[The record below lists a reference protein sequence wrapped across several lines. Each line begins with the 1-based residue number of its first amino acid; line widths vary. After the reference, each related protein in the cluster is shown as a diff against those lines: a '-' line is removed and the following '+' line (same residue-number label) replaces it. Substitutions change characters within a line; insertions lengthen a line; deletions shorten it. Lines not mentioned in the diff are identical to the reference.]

1 MATEFVDKGTT
12 EAIKI
17 FGDIKTRGEQMYK
30 EIDATEAK
38 SMEGSEPV
46 LPWDLPEFVAS
57 PMYQSMLQSDILQ
70 LSKDPETFL
79 KAIEGCEDERYS
91 PNSNAK
97 MIVLLR
103 KADKQLQTI
112 RFQLVQQEGKIDDDH
127 FWRNYLFRV
136 FQLVDNYKRTME
148 EEKKETPKPV
158 APVEKKSSEVEEKS
172 TEEKP
177 AEKEEQPAEEKKE
190 PEEKK
195 QPTLIST
202 IPDEVNTVDDIY
214 DFSDISDI
222 EKEVGDVDIGNVSDD
237 DLSDIEARILSE

>member
-1 MATEFVDKGTT
+1 M
-12 EAIKI
+12 
-17 FGDIKTRGEQMYK
+17 
-30 EIDATEAK
+30 
-38 SMEGSEPV
+38 

-112 RFQLVQQEGKIDDDH
+112 RFQLVQQEGKI
-127 FWRNYLFRV
+127 
-136 FQLVDNYKRTME
+136 
-148 EEKKETPKPV
+148 EEK
-158 APVEKKSSEVEEKS
+158 A

-214 DFSDISDI
+214 DFSDISGMEWRDY
-222 EKEVGDVDIGNVSDD
+222 
-237 DLSDIEARILSE
+237 